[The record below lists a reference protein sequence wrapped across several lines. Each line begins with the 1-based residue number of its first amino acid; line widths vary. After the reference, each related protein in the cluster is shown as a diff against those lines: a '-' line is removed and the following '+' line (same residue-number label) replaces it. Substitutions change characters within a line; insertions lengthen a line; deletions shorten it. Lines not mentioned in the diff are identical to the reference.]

1 MTESET
7 SKFTMPKFTKRGAAN
22 FGVKVIASTSVKLIV
37 GTAIAQMVPTETKAQ
52 KAKVVVGTYVLS
64 GIVTDAAK
72 SWAVDELDSKIKL
85 VALVKK
91 LVQDEIQKAKDQTE
105 TPDK

>member
-1 MTESET
+1 MTET
-7 SKFTMPKFTKRGAAN
+7 KTDKFSLPKFTKRSVAN
-22 FGVKVIASTSVKLIV
+22 LGVKVIASTSVKLIV
-37 GTAIAQMVPTETKAQ
+37 GTAIAQMVPTETKAD
-52 KAKVVVGTYVLS
+52 KAKVIVGTYVLS

-85 VALVKK
+85 VALVKN
-91 LVQDEIQKAKDQTE
+91 LVQQEIEKSKNQSE